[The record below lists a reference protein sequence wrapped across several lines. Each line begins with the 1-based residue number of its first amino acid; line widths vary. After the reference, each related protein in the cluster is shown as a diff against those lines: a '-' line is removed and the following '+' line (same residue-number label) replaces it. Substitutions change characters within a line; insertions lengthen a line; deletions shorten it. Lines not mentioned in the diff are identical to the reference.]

1 MKVSEI
7 LAGSTKAYPSI
18 EIVPPLRGITKDEL
32 LESIAPFMEFSPK
45 YINVTSHRDE
55 FEYREEADGS
65 FSRHLLRNRINETTV
80 CAAIMSK
87 YDVEVVPHL
96 ICGGSTKEEI
106 ESKLDNLEFL
116 GINNIVALRG
126 DSMTGE
132 KRFTPT
138 PGGYSFASELVEGI
152 RSYQGSAGYKRKRGM
167 DSSTSLGMTEGG
179 NGMTEGGNGK
189 TERGNGMTEKELGR
203 GKRLAEERFFCI
215 GVGAYPEKH
224 FEAANIE
231 TDILN
236 LKRKVD
242 AGADYIITQMFFDN
256 KVYYDFVEKCRAA
269 GITVPI
275 VPGLK
280 PLSTARQIS
289 VLPEAFS
296 LDIPLE
302 LTGEIEKHRNDKEA
316 VYRIGTEWC
325 TMQCKDLLKHG
336 VPAVHF
342 YTMGKSRNI
351 TDILRECF

>member
-7 LAGSTKAYPSI
+7 LAGSHKAFPSI

-32 LESIAPFMEFSPK
+32 LDSIAPFMEFKPK

-55 FEYREEADGS
+55 FEYREAEDGT
-65 FSRHLLRNRINETTV
+65 FSRHLIRNRISETTV

-96 ICGGSTKEEI
+96 ICGGNTKEEI
-106 ESKLDNLEFL
+106 ESRLDNLAFM

-132 KRFTPT
+132 KRFSPT
-138 PGGYSFASELVEGI
+138 PGGYSYASELVEGI
-152 RSYQGSAGYKRKRGM
+152 RSYQGSNVYRRSRGLQT
-167 DSSTSLGMTEGG
+167 DD
-179 NGMTEGGNGK
+179 
-189 TERGNGMTEKELGR
+189 RY
-203 GKRLAEERFFCI
+203 FCI
-215 GVGAYPEKH
+215 GVGGYPEKH

-236 LKRKVD
+236 LKKKVD

-256 KVYYDFVEKCRAA
+256 KVYYDFVDRCRAA

-275 VPGLK
+275 IPGLK
-280 PLSTARQIS
+280 PISTPKQLTT
-289 VLPEAFS
+289 LPEAFS
-296 LDIPLE
+296 LDIPVE
-302 LTGEIEKHRNDKEA
+302 LTDAISKVKNDKDA
-316 VYRIGTEWC
+316 VYQIGREWC
-325 TMQCKDLLKHG
+325 TMQCKDLIANG

-342 YTMGKSRNI
+342 YTMGKSENI
-351 TDILRECF
+351 TQILRECF

>member
-1 MKVSEI
+1 MKVSKI
-7 LAGSTKAYPSI
+7 LAGSKKAFPSL
-18 EIVPPLRGITKDEL
+18 EIVPPLRGLTKDEL
-32 LESIAPFMEFSPK
+32 LESIEPFMEFSPR

-55 FEYREEADGS
+55 FEFRQEADGS
-65 FSRHLLRNRINETTV
+65 FTRHLIRNRISETTV
-80 CAAIMSK
+80 CAAIMSR

-96 ICGGSTKEEI
+96 ICGGSTAEEI
-106 ESKLDNLEFL
+106 ESKLDNLAFL

-126 DSMTGE
+126 DCISGE
-132 KRFTPT
+132 KRFSPT
-138 PGGYSFASELVEGI
+138 PGGYRYASELVEGI
-152 RSYQGSAGYKRKRGM
+152 RSYQGSSTYRRSRGLEA
-167 DSSTSLGMTEGG
+167 DD
-179 NGMTEGGNGK
+179 
-189 TERGNGMTEKELGR
+189 
-203 GKRLAEERFFCI
+203 RFFCI

-236 LKRKVD
+236 LKKKVD

-256 KVYYDFVEKCRAA
+256 NIYYDFVEKCRAT
-269 GITVPI
+269 GIDVPI
-275 VPGLK
+275 IPGLK
-280 PLSTARQIS
+280 PISTARQIS

-302 LTGEIEKHRNDKEA
+302 LTCEIEKHRNDKDA

>member
-7 LAGSTKAYPSI
+7 LSSSTKAFPSI
-18 EIVPPLRGITKDEL
+18 EIVPPMRGITKNEL

-55 FEYREEADGS
+55 FEYRQEADGS
-65 FSRHLLRNRINETTV
+65 FTRHLIRNRINETTV

-96 ICGGSTKEEI
+96 ICGGSTVEEI
-106 ESKLDNLEFL
+106 ESKLDNLAFM

-126 DSMTGE
+126 DSISGE
-132 KRFTPT
+132 KRFSPT
-138 PGGYSFASELVEGI
+138 PGGYRYASELVEGI
-152 RSYQGSAGYKRKRGM
+152 RSYQGSNSYRR
-167 DSSTSLGMTEGG
+167 
-179 NGMTEGGNGK
+179 
-189 TERGNGMTEKELGR
+189 ERGLETNDR
-203 GKRLAEERFFCI
+203 YFCI

-224 FEAANIE
+224 FEAPNLE
-231 TDILN
+231 TDIEN

-256 KVYYDFVEKCRAA
+256 QVYYDFVEKCRAA
-269 GITVPI
+269 GINVPI
-275 VPGLK
+275 IPGLK

-302 LTGEIEKHRNDKEA
+302 LTQEIAKAGDNKAA
-316 VYRIGTEWC
+316 VYQIGTEWC
-325 TMQCKDLLKHG
+325 AMQCKDLIAHG
-336 VPAVHF
+336 APAVHF
-342 YTMGKSRNI
+342 YTMGKSDNI
-351 TDILRECF
+351 TRILQECF

>member
-32 LESIAPFMEFSPK
+32 LDSIAPFMEFSPK

-138 PGGYSFASELVEGI
+138 PGGYRYASELVEGI

-167 DSSTSLGMTEGG
+167 DSSTSLGMTE
-179 NGMTEGGNGK
+179 
-189 TERGNGMTEKELGR
+189 
-203 GKRLAEERFFCI
+203 ERFFCI

-236 LKRKVD
+236 LKKKVD

-275 VPGLK
+275 IPGLK

-302 LTGEIEKHRNDKEA
+302 LTGEIEKHRNDKDA
-316 VYRIGTEWC
+316 VYHIGTEWC

-342 YTMGKSRNI
+342 YTMGKSKNI

>member
-18 EIVPPLRGITKDEL
+18 EIVPPLRGVTKNEL
-32 LESIAPFMEFSPK
+32 LESIAPFMEFNPK

-55 FEYREEADGS
+55 FEYRQEADGS
-65 FSRHLLRNRINETTV
+65 FSRHLVRNRINETTV
-80 CAAIMSK
+80 CAAIMSR
-87 YDVEVVPHL
+87 YDVAVIPHL

-106 ESKLDNLEFL
+106 DSKLDNLAFL
-116 GINNIVALRG
+116 GIDNLVALRG
-126 DSMTGE
+126 DSLSGE

-138 PGGYSFASELVEGI
+138 PGGYSYASELVEAI
-152 RSYQGSAGYKRKRGM
+152 RRK
-167 DSSTSLGMTEGG
+167 GMTD
-179 NGMTEGGNGK
+179 
-189 TERGNGMTEKELGR
+189 GR
-203 GKRLAEERFFCI
+203 FCI

-224 FEAANIE
+224 FEAANLE

-236 LKRKVD
+236 LKKKVD
-242 AGADYIITQMFFDN
+242 AGADYIVTQMFFDN
-256 KVYYDFVEKCRAA
+256 QVFYDFVEKCRAA
-269 GITVPI
+269 GISAPI
-275 VPGLK
+275 IPGLK

-302 LTGEIEKHRNDKEA
+302 LTQEIEKHSNDKEA

-325 TMQCKDLLKHG
+325 AMQCKDLIRHG

>member
-7 LAGSTKAYPSI
+7 LTKSTKAYPSI
-18 EIVPPLRGITKDEL
+18 EIVPPLRGITKKEL

-55 FEYREEADGS
+55 YEYREEADGS
-65 FSRHLLRNRINETTV
+65 FSRHLVRNRINETTV
-80 CAAIMSK
+80 CAAIMSR

-96 ICGGSTKEEI
+96 ICGGNTVEEI
-106 ESKLDNLEFL
+106 QSSLDNLAFL
-116 GINNIVALRG
+116 GIDNIVALRG

-138 PGGYSFASELVEGI
+138 SGGYRYASELVDGI
-152 RSYQGSAGYKRKRGM
+152 RSYQGSSSYRRSRGLET
-167 DSSTSLGMTEGG
+167 DD
-179 NGMTEGGNGK
+179 
-189 TERGNGMTEKELGR
+189 RY
-203 GKRLAEERFFCI
+203 FCI

-224 FEAANIE
+224 FEAPNIE
-231 TDILN
+231 TDIAN

-242 AGADYIITQMFFDN
+242 AGADYVITQMFFDN
-256 KVYYDFVEKCRAA
+256 KVYFDFVEKCRAA

-275 VPGLK
+275 IPGLK
-280 PLSTARQIS
+280 PISTFKQLS

-302 LTGEIEKHRNDKEA
+302 LTQEMNRFRNDKEA
-316 VYRIGTEWC
+316 IYRIGTEWC
-325 TMQCKDLLKHG
+325 TEQCRDLIRHG

-342 YTMGKSRNI
+342 YTMGKSGNI
-351 TDILRECF
+351 TEILRECF

>member
-7 LAGSTKAYPSI
+7 LAGSHKAFPSI

-32 LESIAPFMEFSPK
+32 LDSIAPFMEFRPK

-55 FEYREEADGS
+55 FEYREAEDGT
-65 FSRHLLRNRINETTV
+65 FSRHLIRNRISETTV

-96 ICGGSTKEEI
+96 ICGGNTKEEI
-106 ESKLDNLEFL
+106 ENRLDNLAFM

-132 KRFTPT
+132 KRFSPT
-138 PGGYSFASELVEGI
+138 PGGYSYASELVEGI
-152 RSYQGSAGYKRKRGM
+152 RSYQGSNAYRRSRGLQT
-167 DSSTSLGMTEGG
+167 DD
-179 NGMTEGGNGK
+179 
-189 TERGNGMTEKELGR
+189 RY
-203 GKRLAEERFFCI
+203 FCI
-215 GVGAYPEKH
+215 GVGGYPEKH

-236 LKRKVD
+236 LKKKVD

-256 KVYYDFVEKCRAA
+256 KVYYDFVDRCRAA

-275 VPGLK
+275 IPGLK
-280 PLSTARQIS
+280 PISTPKQLTT
-289 VLPEAFS
+289 LPEAFS
-296 LDIPLE
+296 LDIPVE
-302 LTGEIEKHRNDKEA
+302 LTDAISKVKNDKDA
-316 VYRIGTEWC
+316 VYQIGREWC
-325 TMQCKDLLKHG
+325 TMQCKDLIASG

-342 YTMGKSRNI
+342 YTMGKSENI
-351 TDILRECF
+351 TQILRECF